1 MRLAFRILPLLTL
14 VAAATAT
21 AAAAPPPLL
30 LEAKIPLGAVGGR
43 LDHLAIDPNRR
54 RLFVAELGNDSLGV
68 VDLTARRSLRI
79 VSGFREPQG
88 VGYEPALSL

>member
-1 MRLAFRILPLLTL
+1 MRLAFRILPLLAL

-21 AAAAPPPLL
+21 AEAAPQPLL
-30 LEAKIPLGAVGGR
+30 LEKIPLGAVGGR